1 MANYSLPIIAKLS
14 TKVVIIRVQR
24 ELNSHILSY
33 FWKISA
39 VWTLNHQMVIGNG
52 KIEKMVETN
61 FNRIVSK
68 VLVAL
73 YQNCQRL
80 SANILASATASAS
93 KMLITNTSTKVIR
106 DGRVGQHS
114 IVSYSRPSLMIIA
127 LASQFHVYLPWGPC
141 LFSLVSYGAFNQEKA
156 LVGVFPV
163 IGDCEN
169 RV

>member
-1 MANYSLPIIAKLS
+1 MG
-14 TKVVIIRVQR
+14 RQR
-24 ELNSHILSY
+24 
-33 FWKISA
+33 K
-39 VWTLNHQMVIGNG
+39 VIG
-52 KIEKMVETN
+52 
-61 FNRIVSK
+61 
-68 VLVAL
+68 
-73 YQNCQRL
+73 
-80 SANILASATASAS
+80 
-93 KMLITNTSTKVIR
+93 

-169 RV
+169 RLWNRWIVCSTISNSEANIETMSLHTHTYLSPVLSAAWAEFSFWLKFTLERRPDLRKKYSESSFKSSMRAYTLKRGGIFLWEHEHTTYYCV

>member
-73 YQNCQRL
+73 YRNCQRL

-93 KMLITNTSTKVIR
+93 KMLIT
-106 DGRVGQHS
+106 
-114 IVSYSRPSLMIIA
+114 SYHI
-127 LASQFHVYLPWGPC
+127 
-141 LFSLVSYGAFNQEKA
+141 K
-156 LVGVFPV
+156 
-163 IGDCEN
+163 
-169 RV
+169 